1 MASGNQQ
8 NEVEEVAQQ
17 VAQVSIDKEKK
28 KEEEEVFDRFN
39 ATLKGTEH
47 GVLLARLGLSLSHSL
62 EGGFVKK
69 QIKNEKLTG
78 RFVKQALAWTEPD
91 GTRLM
96 LRTILV
102 KRLKGQA
109 PPIID
114 RFSDEEAVE
123 KAFEDSGYEEQSTWE
138 SDEEQWAQQES
149 DEEQ

>member
-17 VAQVSIDKEKK
+17 VAQVSIVKK
-28 KEEEEVFDRFN
+28 NTKEEEDKEVFEMFN

-47 GVLLARLGLSLSHSL
+47 GVLLARLGLSLSAHL
-62 EGGFVKK
+62 EDEFVKK
-69 QIKNEKLTG
+69 QIKDEKLTG
-78 RFVKQALAWTEPD
+78 RFVKQARAWTEPD

-109 PPIID
+109 PPNWD
-114 RFSDEEAVE
+114 DKEAVE
-123 KAFEDSGYEEQSTWE
+123 KAREDSGYEEQSTWE
-138 SDEEQWAQQES
+138 SDEEQWAQL
-149 DEEQ
+149 EQ